1 MHLPPPPPPSPPF
14 IWWWWWWVEKE
25 GCRTTAPECKQTGR
39 TEITLLPLFIVVL
52 RSCHSFGPSLASI
65 KCSVLSPP
73 YYEFTDKVDCFL
85 LVSLLLTTFQQA
97 KGEKKKH
104 FCLNIFLVSCSEKPV
119 KPVWLIR
126 CWLCLGKWD
135 FELTVRSCVKLE
147 VGSPGLTTCHSLHFL
162 STGRPSP
169 FICSRLLEL

>member
-1 MHLPPPPPPSPPF
+1 MHLPPPPPASPPF

-52 RSCHSFGPSLASI
+52 RSCHSFGPSLARI

-85 LVSLLLTTFQQA
+85 LVSLLVTTFQQA
-97 KGEKKKH
+97 KGEKKKTLLFEH
-104 FCLNIFLVSCSEKPV
+104 LSGFMFRKASEASV
-119 KPVWLIR
+119 
-126 CWLCLGKWD
+126 
-135 FELTVRSCVKLE
+135 
-147 VGSPGLTTCHSLHFL
+147 VGQMLALFGEMGF
-162 STGRPSP
+162 
-169 FICSRLLEL
+169 